1 MPIIRLTLIL
11 GFIASIVLLA
21 AYLIT
26 RNPRY
31 IVILKQL
38 IIYIGW
44 FYLILALLYLVS
56 RVIRF

>member
-21 AYLIT
+21 AYLFT
-26 RNPRY
+26 RNSRY
-31 IVILKQL
+31 IYYIKQL
-38 IIYIGW
+38 LIYIGW
-44 FYLILALLYLVS
+44 LYLILSLLYLVS

>member
-21 AYLIT
+21 AYLFT
-26 RNPRY
+26 RNSRY
-31 IVILKQL
+31 IYYIKQL
-38 IIYIGW
+38 LICIGW
-44 FYLILALLYLVS
+44 FYLILSLLYVVS